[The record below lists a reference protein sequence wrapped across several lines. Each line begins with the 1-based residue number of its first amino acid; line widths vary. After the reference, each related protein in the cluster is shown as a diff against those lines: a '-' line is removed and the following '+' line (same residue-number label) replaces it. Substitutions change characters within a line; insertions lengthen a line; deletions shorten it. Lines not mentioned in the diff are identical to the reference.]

1 MNILN
6 TKQAIQEEFIKLY
19 SQKEYNNITIKELCC
34 RTPVARTTFYS
45 YYQNMDDLKTDIETD
60 LLNKIH
66 DITLRFKIRDLSFI
80 DLHEFLKYTMLF
92 IKNNWSVI
100 YAFLITQPN
109 IRFIALWKEDIKKHF
124 KLHYPKK
131 ENCHN
136 YELLAE
142 LISSSAIQCYC
153 YWLRHPEEIDDEKL
167 FELVQKTIATM
178 IHAL

>member
-6 TKQAIQEEFIKLY
+6 TKQAIQKEFINMY
-19 SQKEYNNITIKELCC
+19 SEKEYNNITIKELCH

-45 YYQNMDDLKTDIETD
+45 YYQNMDDLKTDIETN
-60 LLNKIH
+60 LLNEIH
-66 DITLRFKIRDLSFI
+66 DITLRFEMRDLSFI
-80 DLHEFLKYTMLF
+80 DMHEFLKHTTFF

-109 IRFIALWKEDIKKHF
+109 IRFIELWKEDIKKHF
-124 KLHYPKK
+124 RLHYPQK
-131 ENCHN
+131 ENFHN

-142 LISSSAIQCYC
+142 LISSSAIQCFC

-167 FELVQKTIATM
+167 FELAQATITSM
-178 IHAL
+178 VHAL

>member
-6 TKQAIQEEFIKLY
+6 TKRAMQEEFIKMY
-19 SQKEYNNITIKELCC
+19 FQKEYNNITIKELCN

-45 YYQNMDDLKTDIETD
+45 YYQNMDELKTEIETD

-66 DITLRFKIRDLSFI
+66 DIILQFEVKELSFI
-80 DLHEFLKYTMLF
+80 DLHDYFKYTMQF
-92 IKNNWSVI
+92 IENNRSVM

-109 IRFIALWKEDIKKHF
+109 IRFIKLWKEDIKKHF
-124 KLHYPKK
+124 RLHYPQK
-131 ENCHN
+131 ESCHN

-153 YWLRHPEEIDDEKL
+153 YWLQHPKEIDDEKL
-167 FELVQKTIATM
+167 FELIQATITSM
-178 IHAL
+178 VHTL